1 MGGSNLW
8 PHGAGAPP
16 LHYSLFGWSSLA
28 GLELGW
34 ISQPPSP
41 QQYRPATPANSN
53 RLSLLFQIETK
64 KNGANNGHYS
74 TGTSI
79 HYFIHVTM
87 NNLRRLKFK
96 CIRAT
101 VHQLQWIS
109 ERQTS
114 WQVKQFRSARGHE
127 SDEPLHS
134 TVRKWVWGI
143 KQFNRGHQNNLLLS
157 IIMNKRKL
165 RTRPWL

>member
-1 MGGSNLW
+1 MEQELHHCTTACSVGHLW
-8 PHGAGAPP
+8 P
-16 LHYSLFGWSSLA
+16 GWSWAESA
-28 GLELGW
+28 SHPAPSSTVQPIQPIQTGW
-34 ISQPPSP
+34 ASFFKLKQ
-41 QQYRPATPANSN
+41 
-53 RLSLLFQIETK
+53 K